1 MIAPAGLLREP
12 LEHPNGENEE
22 EEEEAD
28 DEDEEKNDEEDD
40 EDPTVC
46 DVQSVHQCHA
56 LFPFLSYRFLREGN
70 LRAKA
75 SRWQAFFASSAAS
88 GWL

>member
-28 DEDEEKNDEEDD
+28 DEDE
-40 EDPTVC
+40 
-46 DVQSVHQCHA
+46 
-56 LFPFLSYRFLREGN
+56 
-70 LRAKA
+70 
-75 SRWQAFFASSAAS
+75 
-88 GWL
+88 

>member
-56 LFPFLSYRFLREGN
+56 LFPFLC
-70 LRAKA
+70 
-75 SRWQAFFASSAAS
+75 
-88 GWL
+88 